1 MESVRVRLVFED
13 KYSLNKSQRSLG
25 LYRSWLLVN
34 PQQFPTFSDLSAHLL
49 TIFDLAQ
56 SCPHGLLL
64 CMDDFVLPPFESTS
78 ILNDKDIISVKRK
91 GGTSNGI
98 LKTCNTADSS
108 EDFEN
113 VEEQLLEAGVPLN
126 RKEAGGCEIESEE
139 DTECSDN
146 TEPSENLSPVN
157 ALLKERKASTELQSS
172 KQKKARIVVPNGMGK
187 DNQTKS
193 GDGQG
198 LISKKISCEKQKKAA
213 DSKCKQIIEPTQ
225 QCVEKSISPSKS
237 TSDETSD
244 QLQENDKKTEDMSNV
259 TNTTG
264 KVPSKSAR
272 RKKAK
277 RQWLRATANIG
288 KRKIVCKSKLPL
300 KRKQRQADANNKEV
314 IDQSKVLLHLK
325 QSEQEESEN
334 EIDEEKPDEK
344 GVGEDEFVP
353 VVIRP
358 GHIRFEPLEEGEIV
372 QQNQV
377 SVETFQWNGITSKRK
392 GQKWGTEKIL
402 SAEMHEH
409 QNFDH
414 DQPNIS
420 STTEV
425 VIPVHDPIDFDKLH
439 LLANLP
445 KEGDVIAYRILELSS
460 TWTPEVSSFRVG
472 TVLWYKP
479 NSKEVMLMPVPE
491 YPVIP
496 EKLNEDAS
504 ESQPNNSIY
513 NEDGS
518 LQIDFSS
525 LMDVRIVKHGNSD
538 SSKAVADF
546 SNDDSLKVITDKV
559 GNSAP
564 TNTDGVSNSPKA
576 GNGEVNLLDHFSEVL
591 EAKKAQL
598 YEENS
603 WIKGSPVKSSW
614 SYRALRGSALGPVM
628 ALLRSNNDI

>member
-13 KYSLNKSQRSLG
+13 KYSLNKTQRSLG
-25 LYRSWLLVN
+25 LHRSWLLVK

-49 TIFDLAQ
+49 TIFDLSQ

-64 CMDDFVLPPFESTS
+64 CMDEFVLPPFESTS
-78 ILNDKDIISVKRK
+78 ILKDKDIISVKRK

-98 LKTCNTADSS
+98 LKTCNAADSS
-108 EDFEN
+108 ENFEN
-113 VEEQLLEAGVPLN
+113 VEDQPFDAGVPPN
-126 RKEAGGCEIESEE
+126 IKEAGGCEIESEE
-139 DTECSDN
+139 NADCSDN
-146 TEPSENLSPVN
+146 KEPSENLSPVN
-157 ALLKERKASTELQSS
+157 AVHKERKASTELQST
-172 KQKKARIVVPNGMGK
+172 KQKKPRMVVPNVMGK

-198 LISKKISCEKQKKAA
+198 LMSKKVSCERLKKAS
-213 DSKCKQIIEPTQ
+213 DSKCKQIAEPTQ
-225 QCVEKSISPSKS
+225 QCYEKSSRSSKS
-237 TSDETSD
+237 TSDEDSD
-244 QLQENDKKTEDMSNV
+244 QLQENDKKTEDMCNV
-259 TNTTG
+259 TNITG
-264 KVPSKSAR
+264 KVPSRSSR

-288 KRKIVCKSKLPL
+288 KKKIVCKSKLPL
-300 KRKQRQADANNKEV
+300 KRKQRRADAEKKEV
-314 IDQSKVLLHLK
+314 TDHSKVLLHLK
-325 QSEQEESEN
+325 QSEQEEPEN
-334 EIDEEKPDEK
+334 KIDQEMPDEN
-344 GVGEDEFVP
+344 GDGEDEFVP

-377 SVETFQWNGITSKRK
+377 SAETFQWNGITSKRK
-392 GQKWGTEKIL
+392 GQKWGTEKIS
-402 SAEMHEH
+402 SAEKHEH

-420 STTEV
+420 STEV
-425 VIPVHDPIDFDKLH
+425 EIPVHDPIDFDKLQP
-439 LLANLP
+439 LTNLP

-479 NSKEVMLMPVPE
+479 DSKAVMLMPVPE

-504 ESQPNNSIY
+504 ESQPDNSMY

-525 LMDVRIVKHGNSD
+525 LMDVRIVKHGKSD
-538 SSKAVADF
+538 SSKAVADY
-546 SNDDSLKVITDKV
+546 SNGDSLKAITDKV

-591 EAKKAQL
+591 DAKKAQL

>member
-1 MESVRVRLVFED
+1 MESVRIRLVFED
-13 KYSLNKSQRSLG
+13 KDSLNKTQRSLG
-25 LYRSWLLVN
+25 LYRSWVLVK
-34 PQQFPTFSDLSAHLL
+34 PREFPTFSDLSAHLL
-49 TIFDLAQ
+49 TVFDLAQ

-98 LKTCNTADSS
+98 LKTCNAADSS

-113 VEEQLLEAGVPLN
+113 VEEQPLDAGEPSN
-126 RKEAGGCEIESEE
+126 KKEAGSSEIESDE
-139 DTECSDN
+139 DAECSDN

-157 ALLKERKASTELQSS
+157 ALHKERKASTELQSS
-172 KQKKARIVVPNGMGK
+172 KQKKPRTVVPNGMGK

-198 LISKKISCEKQKKAA
+198 LISKKVSCEKRKKAS
-213 DSKCKQIIEPTQ
+213 DSKCKQITKPTQ
-225 QCVEKSISPSKS
+225 QCVENISSPSKS
-237 TSDETSD
+237 TSDENSD
-244 QLQENDKKTEDMSNV
+244 QLQENIKKTEDMSNV
-259 TNTTG
+259 TITTG
-264 KVPSKSAR
+264 KVPSRSAR

-288 KRKIVCKSKLPL
+288 KRKIACKSKLPI
-300 KRKQRQADANNKEV
+300 KRKHRQAEVKNKEV
-314 IDQSKVLLHLK
+314 IDQSKVLRQLK
-325 QSEQEESEN
+325 QSEQEEPEYK
-334 EIDEEKPDEK
+334 IDEEKPDEK
-344 GVGEDEFVP
+344 GDGEDEFVP

-392 GQKWGTEKIL
+392 GQKWGTEKI
-402 SAEMHEH
+402 SPAEMHEH

-420 STTEV
+420 TTEV
-425 VIPVHDPIDFDKLH
+425 EIPVHDPIDFDKLQP
-439 LLANLP
+439 LANLP

-472 TVLWYKP
+472 TVSWYKP
-479 NSKEVMLMPVPE
+479 DSKEVMLMPIPE

-496 EKLNEDAS
+496 EKLNEDAF
-504 ESQPNNSIY
+504 ESQPNNSLY

-538 SSKAVADF
+538 SSEAVADD
-546 SNDDSLKVITDKV
+546 SNGDSLKAITKKV
-559 GNSAP
+559 GNSSP
-564 TNTDGVSNSPKA
+564 TNTEGVLNSPKA
-576 GNGEVNLLDHFSEVL
+576 GKGEVNLLDHFSEVL
-591 EAKKAQL
+591 DAKKAQL